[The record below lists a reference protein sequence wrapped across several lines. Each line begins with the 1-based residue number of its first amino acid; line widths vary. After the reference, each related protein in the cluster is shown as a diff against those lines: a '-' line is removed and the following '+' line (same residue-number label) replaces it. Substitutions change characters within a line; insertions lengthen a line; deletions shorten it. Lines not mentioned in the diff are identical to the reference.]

1 MRRKEKNPPCKI
13 PFSFSYLLISQC
25 AIRTESLSHHHAT
38 YKNLEIQKKLGYWV
52 LIYSFI
58 KGKKKSIKNIY
69 ETVFRYEW
77 SSVQFVCYSMMMI
90 CEKPAVSAAESW

>member
-38 YKNLEIQKKLGYWV
+38 YKNLEIQNKLGYWV

-58 KGKKKSIKNIY
+58 KSKKNQLKIY
-69 ETVFRYEW
+69 ITRQF
-77 SSVQFVCYSMMMI
+77 SV
-90 CEKPAVSAAESW
+90 

>member
-58 KGKKKSIKNIY
+58 KGKKNQLRIY
-69 ETVFRYEW
+69 TR
-77 SSVQFVCYSMMMI
+77 QFFGMNGPVCNS
-90 CEKPAVSAAESW
+90 CVTL

>member
-25 AIRTESLSHHHAT
+25 AIHTENLSHHLYH
-38 YKNLEIQKKLGYWV
+38 LQKFRNSEKLGYWV

-58 KGKKKSIKNIY
+58 KSKKKQLEIY
-69 ETVFRYEW
+69 TR
-77 SSVQFVCYSMMMI
+77 QFWV
-90 CEKPAVSAAESW
+90 